1 MIKYVLVDDEPKAL
15 KNLEKRLAK
24 YHPEMEKIG
33 AFTNPVKA
41 LEFIKKNKPDLVF
54 LDIEMPN
61 LSGFD
66 LLSAV
71 PEPDFEIIFV
81 TAYDQYAIDAFKH
94 AAIGYI
100 VKPIDPDELEQAIQK
115 AKKNIELKVAKKNNK
130 VLLDLLTQKNNTVSI
145 PTSEGYIFV
154 KVDKIIRLEGM
165 EGYTKIICCGGQ
177 EHISSYNLGRFKEI
191 INDNPLFF
199 QTHRSHIINLEYIEK
214 YLNEGY
220 VVLKDE
226 TPVPVSKSYRKQL
239 LDTLGG
245 RK

>member
-1 MIKYVLVDDEPKAL
+1 VDDEPKAL

-24 YHPEMEKIG
+24 YHPELEKIG
-33 AFTNPVKA
+33 AFNNPVKA
-41 LEFIKKNKPDLVF
+41 LEFIKENKPDLVF

-154 KVDKIIRLEGM
+154 KIENIIRLEGM
-165 EGYTKIICCGGQ
+165 EGYTKIICCNGQ
-177 EHISSYNLGRFKEI
+177 EHISSYNIGRFKEI
-191 INDNPLFF
+191 IGENPLFF
-199 QTHRSHIINLEYIEK
+199 QTHRSHIVNLQYVEK

-220 VVLKDE
+220 VILKDE
-226 TPVPVSKSYRKQL
+226 TPVPVSKSYRKEL
-239 LDTLGG
+239 LNTLSGS
-245 RK
+245 K